1 MRPTLISRARSVTSL
16 VLLLSLTGWAQNS
29 DVHGVAARVD
39 RHYNHLRSMTAEF
52 TETYRGA
59 GADRSESGILY
70 LKKPGRMRWEYT
82 SPRPKLFI
90 SDGKQA
96 FFYVPGEPQA
106 RKVSLNKLDDLR
118 SPLRYLLGK
127 TKLEKEFDHL
137 ALLSPPS
144 PSPSANLV
152 LRGIPRSMTDRV
164 QEVELE
170 INPQSQIVRIA
181 IDGTDGTTTQF
192 DFRDHV
198 ENPELGET
206 EFRFTPPNGV
216 QVIEGEAFSQ

>member
-1 MRPTLISRARSVTSL
+1 MK
-16 VLLLSLTGWAQNS
+16 
-29 DVHGVAARVD
+29 
-39 RHYNHLRSMTAEF
+39 AEF

-96 FFYVPGEPQA
+96 FFYVPGELQA

-181 IDGTDGTTTQF
+181 IEATDGTTTQF
-192 DFRDHV
+192 DFRDQV

-206 EFRFTPPNGV
+206 EFRFLPPAGV